1 MIRSM
6 LFIPGNNPA
15 MLQNA
20 DIFGADAVILDLEDA
35 VSPQE
40 KDAARALV
48 KAYLE
53 SVSHQAIKVYIRIN
67 GLDTEFYE
75 RDLHSVVSDQIDGIV
90 LPKARVGD
98 IEKLLTILY
107 KIESETHMKKTMGII
122 PIVESAKSVL
132 EIEKLAA
139 LSRIQGMLLGAEDL
153 SADMEFERT
162 KVGTEIDYP
171 RAKLA
176 FACKAYKIDAIDT
189 PFTDTNDVNGL
200 IADCQKAINL
210 GLNAKA
216 AIHPNQI
223 ETIHD
228 VFSPSPKRIEWAQR
242 VLLAAK
248 KANEQGLGVFS
259 LDGKM
264 IDKPI
269 IERATK
275 IIDAAKK
282 YRLLPVDHA

>member
-139 LSRIQGMLLGAEDL
+139 
-153 SADMEFERT
+153 
-162 KVGTEIDYP
+162 
-171 RAKLA
+171 
-176 FACKAYKIDAIDT
+176 
-189 PFTDTNDVNGL
+189 
-200 IADCQKAINL
+200 
-210 GLNAKA
+210 
-216 AIHPNQI
+216 HP
-223 ETIHD
+223 
-228 VFSPSPKRIEWAQR
+228 VPAQR
-242 VLLAAK
+242 TNI
-248 KANEQGLGVFS
+248 KAN
-259 LDGKM
+259 
-264 IDKPI
+264 KPI
-269 IERATK
+269 EHFIPFPPEKTS
-275 IIDAAKK
+275 IFIF
-282 YRLLPVDHA
+282 LGH